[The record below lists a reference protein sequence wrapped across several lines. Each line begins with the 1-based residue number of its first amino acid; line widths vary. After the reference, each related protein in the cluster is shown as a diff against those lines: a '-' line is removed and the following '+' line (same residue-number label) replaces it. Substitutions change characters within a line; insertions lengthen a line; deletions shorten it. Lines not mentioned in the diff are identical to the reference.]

1 MPRLYEIVE
10 TQDTLHFTRLKLG
23 EGWVHIPA
31 RTAQS
36 TILAGSEQQE
46 SSIVPRPRA
55 GSAEPL
61 AESTSEPEVAEQ
73 RAGKARNTA
82 SVSGRPSAEAVP
94 QVILPATPQLF
105 SEVVSATGSVV
116 NTGAGWSKS
125 TYIGTSQTS
134 AQAREV
140 LPEIAMST
148 SVLPADLQAKADI
161 RAQEPYLLPTIAE
174 GTHKQRENP
183 GAASFAAVPRPASLL
198 HIEAMGSNRSPERK
212 RPDTT
217 MCEPHSR
224 RGRALKTKLRRMF
237 KSPFRS
243 QPPAAVL
250 SHPLA
255 PAAPVGKAEG
265 VHESKL
271 RRAFRQ
277 GIKMV
282 IQTRPQVPKLGR
294 DVLSLRHFVK
304 QAAKMR

>member
-10 TQDTLHFTRLKLG
+10 TQDTLLFTRLKLG

-36 TILAGSEQQE
+36 TILTGSEQQE
-46 SSIVPRPRA
+46 SSVVPAPSA
-55 GSAEPL
+55 GPAEPL
-61 AESTSEPEVAEQ
+61 AESTSEPEVAEP
-73 RAGKARNTA
+73 RAGKACNTA
-82 SVSGRPSAEAVP
+82 SVSGRPSSEAVP
-94 QVILPATPQLF
+94 QVILPATPQIF
-105 SEVVSATGSVV
+105 SGAVSATGSVV
-116 NTGAGWSKS
+116 NTGALWSKP
-125 TYIGTSQTS
+125 TYTGTSQTS

-148 SVLPADLQAKADI
+148 PVLPADLQAKADI
-161 RAQEPYLLPTIAE
+161 KAQESCLLPTIDE
-174 GTHKQRENP
+174 GTQKQRENP
-183 GAASFAAVPRPASLL
+183 GTTSFVAVPRPASLL
-198 HIEAMGSNRSPERK
+198 HIEAMGSNLSPGRK
-212 RPDTT
+212 RPNTT

-237 KSPFRS
+237 KGPFRS
-243 QPPAAVL
+243 QPLASVPPP
-250 SHPLA
+250 PLA
-255 PAAPVGKAEG
+255 PAAPVGKTEG

-294 DVLSLRHFVK
+294 DVLSLRHVMK